1 MSQLDGTAPLNTPP
15 TEVEQRLLASLHDR
29 LEQAAHREHL
39 TDAVYRIVQSPLGP
53 LLVAATE
60 VGLVRVAFASEE
72 HERVLEQLSESLGAR
87 ILRSPSAL
95 DTAARQLEEYFSG
108 HRTSFTLP
116 LDLRLSTE
124 FRRRVQLELGHIRY
138 GHTLSYR
145 QMAERIGKPAA
156 VRAVG
161 SACATNPLPIVLP
174 CHRVLRTDGSLG
186 GYLGGLQAKR
196 ILLQLENPND
206 ARQPSTLF

>member
-1 MSQLDGTAPLNTPP
+1 MSQLDGPAPLNTPP

-60 VGLVRVAFASEE
+60 VGVVRVAFASEE

-87 ILRSPSAL
+87 ILRSPGAL

-124 FRRRVQLELGHIRY
+124 FRRRVQLELGHIGY

-196 ILLQLENPND
+196 ILLQLENPNG